1 MILKNVFYLHEQGLR
16 KTNED
21 NIYPKP
27 GTATIIDKLFI
38 VCDGVGGQS
47 SGEVASQIVSEA
59 IPDFINLNPVQNSIS
74 TQILDSVNFAKVC
87 LKKHTI
93 KKPKTKLMS
102 TTLALVYLCDKE
114 VLVAWCGDSRI
125 YHIRDGKVLW
135 QSKDHSI
142 VQQMIDD
149 GEITK
154 EEALVH
160 PERNFL
166 SHSINAIGTYL
177 KVDIHPIK
185 NAEQGDYIFLCTD
198 GILENIAEV
207 EIMNI
212 LENNKE
218 ETDKSKLF
226 MEYCEDKTDDNFSMY
241 LLQL

>member
-1 MILKNVFYLHEQGLR
+1 MTLRNVFYLFEQGLR
-16 KTNED
+16 KKSED

-27 GTATIIDKLFI
+27 GEATINDKLFI

-59 IPDFINLNPVQNSIS
+59 IPEFINSNPFQSVNSI
-74 TQILDSVNFAKVC
+74 QILASVNFAKGC

-93 KKPKTKLMS
+93 KRPKTKLMS
-102 TTLALVYLCDKE
+102 TTLALVYLCDKD
-114 VLVAWCGDSRI
+114 VWAAWCGDSRI

-154 EEALVH
+154 EEALFH

-166 SHSINAIGTYL
+166 SHSINAIGTFL

-185 NAEQGDYIFLCTD
+185 NAEQGDYILLCTD

-207 EIMNI
+207 EIMDI
-212 LENNKE
+212 
-218 ETDKSKLF
+218 
-226 MEYCEDKTDDNFSMY
+226 
-241 LLQL
+241 